1 MRRALGADDIAEE
14 LKGLA
19 QLDRA
24 ALVARWE
31 ALYGR
36 APPPRTSQ
44 GLLIRA
50 VAYKIQERVFGSL
63 SPSTRR
69 ALAGQASAPSP
80 TQSREARP
88 GTVLLREWHGVTHQV
103 SVIDK
108 GVVFRGKLYRS
119 LSEVARLITGARWS
133 GPTFF
138 GLKAKRPGP
147 AP

>member
-1 MRRALGADDIAEE
+1 MRQGITDIAGE
-14 LKGLA
+14 L
-19 QLDRA
+19 A
-24 ALVARWE
+24 ALPGMNRPALIARWT

-50 VAYKIQERVFGSL
+50 VAYKLQERVFGGL
-63 SPSTRR
+63 SASTRR
-69 ALAGQASAPSP
+69 ALAGQTLAPSP
-80 TQSREARP
+80 TQTREARP

-108 GVVFRGKLYRS
+108 GVVFRGKLHRS

-138 GLKAKRPGP
+138 GLKSKRSGP
-147 AP
+147 TP